1 MTSPLRTLRNLALLS
16 ATTLALSPR
25 IASAGPVR
33 GLAELSIGLA
43 TPTGDDGYEERFS
56 SSAKYGAR
64 VGGLL
69 KIATTTGNG
78 VSASVSIG
86 LDVGGDYTSMP
97 EKTDDRAQLSVDRW
111 RLTAGPRILLESGRA
126 MIFARGG
133 IGLDRMKVDFIDLI
147 GALCDDVTLDGLAL
161 EGSAGVG
168 ALFGHVTVG
177 VQVGASTGDH
187 HDDRPRCPR
196 FGNAEIDVLDNRNM
210 DLDAQ
215 LTAGWMF

>member
-1 MTSPLRTLRNLALLS
+1 MTSFLRLSLLTATLGALTLPSPLA
-16 ATTLALSPR
+16 A
-25 IASAGPVR
+25 AGPLR
-33 GLAELSIGLA
+33 GLAEVSVGLA
-43 TPTGDDGYEERFS
+43 SPTGDEGYEQRFTS
-56 SSAKYGAR
+56 NAKYGAR

-69 KIATTTGNG
+69 KLASTTGNG

-86 LDVGGDYTSMP
+86 LDVGGDYTSMD
-97 EKTDDRAQLSVDRW
+97 EKTDSKAQLSVDRW
-111 RLTAGPRILLESGRA
+111 RLTAGPRLLLESGRA

-133 IGLDRMKVDFIDLI
+133 VGLDRMKVDFLDLI

-168 ALFGHVTVG
+168 ASFGHVTLG

-215 LTAGWMF
+215 LTAGWLF